1 MYYAQYK
8 IDFFLKNNRLII
20 FFYGIL
26 KKIGGKKITTLINGD
41 IYIKIKPSIFN
52 PTNEQQQEVEDK
64 IYDIDFEEAHR
75 GANQGT
81 QEIKKTLNS
90 MKEIFSKKG
99 ELDYSYIDDFHVLET
114 DGENATMIM
123 FERMLK
129 KAITDSFSIESKKC
143 QNI

>member
-90 MKEIFSKKG
+90 MKEFFRKK
-99 ELDYSYIDDFHVLET
+99 
-114 DGENATMIM
+114 ENLI
-123 FERMLK
+123 
-129 KAITDSFSIESKKC
+129 IVI
-143 QNI
+143 